1 MNKYQHLAFGLL
13 TFFCLLSFGSQAQY
27 YSVMGKGGMGT
38 TFATDFHAI
47 GINPANLGFRKSF
60 RDPKL
65 VIGAMEGGISVLAEA
80 LNRNQLFNTIFNPTK
95 YNFSYEEKQAVA
107 NNFAN
112 KNFNADISFMWLGV
126 SYSNDK
132 LGGFAFSIRDRILFS
147 ALFNQTASEIA
158 FMGFNAP
165 YFPTILLSNGREIDK
180 NKNPNLTSDQR
191 EQAYRGTFRNIEDAK
206 NYSAILDGSRFSMS
220 WVREYNLSYGKKI
233 VDLYNFS
240 MHIGAGVRY
249 MQGKGVIDLA
259 AQGGQLT
266 SSIISLSP
274 TFGLDF
280 GTDPKV
286 VQSPSF
292 KPANPDASFFQK
304 FAFAESVG
312 GGFGFDLGIN
322 MVIKR
327 NLYIGAALNNIGNIT
342 WDGNVYDLTDG
353 KLVDLE
359 GTGFNTYNIL
369 TNAENALQFAG
380 DLSPFKWQG
389 VEAKVRPLPSTF
401 RFGASYEY
409 FRTFHLGFD
418 VIMPLND
425 VSGNLKN
432 PLFIVG
438 GDWQINRLIKVS
450 SGLNYGGNS
459 GRHVN
464 VPAGIT
470 FSNKRRSLEVGLAT
484 LDFQSLVLSL
494 GKSSTISL
502 AAGVKIKI
510 AKLPFGL
517 K

>member
-1 MNKYQHLAFGLL
+1 MNRYKHLAFGLL
-13 TFFCLLSFGSQAQY
+13 AFFCLLSFASKAQY

-65 VIGAMEGGISVLAEA
+65 VIGLMEGGVSVLAEA

-95 YNFSYEEKQAVA
+95 YNFTYEEKQAVA
-107 NNFAN
+107 NSFAD

-165 YFPTILLSNGREIDK
+165 YFPIILLSNGKTIVK
-180 NKNPNLTSDQR
+180 SQNPNLTSDQR
-191 EQAYRGTFRNIEDAK
+191 EQAYRGTFSNEDEAQ
-206 NYSAILDGSRFSMS
+206 NYSAILKGSRFSMS

-249 MQGKGVIDLA
+249 VQGKGVIDLA
-259 AQGGQLT
+259 AEDNKLT

-280 GTDPKV
+280 GTDPKI
-286 VQSPSF
+286 VQSPTFS
-292 KPANPDASFFQK
+292 PPDPSASFLEK
-304 FAFAESVG
+304 FAFAKSVG
-312 GGFGFDLGIN
+312 SGFGFDLGIN

-327 NLYIGAALNNIGNIT
+327 NLYIGAAINNIGSIN

-353 KLVDLE
+353 KLVSLE

-369 TNAENALQFAG
+369 TNAQSALQFAG
-380 DLSPFKWQG
+380 DLSPFKWEG
-389 VEAKVRPLPSTF
+389 VKAQVRPLPSTF

-418 VIMPLND
+418 IIMPLNN
-425 VSGNLKN
+425 VSGNLKD
-432 PLFIVG
+432 PLYIVG
-438 GDWQINRLIKVS
+438 GDWQINRLIKIS
-450 SGLNYGGNS
+450 SGVNYGGNS
-459 GRHVN
+459 GKHVN
-464 VPAGIT
+464 IPAGIT
-470 FSNKRRSLEVGLAT
+470 FSNNRRSLEVGLAT

-494 GKSSTISL
+494 GRSSTISI
-502 AAGVKIKI
+502 AAGVKIKL